1 VEVGR
6 LGLKKEIEMLKR
18 DKSLLMLELVRLRQ
32 EQQNTEH
39 ELQVL

>member
-6 LGLKKEIEMLKR
+6 LGLEKEIEMLKR